1 MEEESKVS
9 ESFSK
14 TYKNIQNK
22 PQIITTNKGTVSK
35 SQQIMKILNNPP
47 KLEKLKEE
55 RKKTKKK

>member
-1 MEEESKVS
+1 MEEEIKVS

-35 SQQIMKILNNPP
+35 SQQIKKILNNPP
-47 KLEKLKEE
+47 KLEKLKE
-55 RKKTKKK
+55 